1 MKTEPA
7 QFLEVEKSLKGLGYA
22 LRRPETWP
30 PDFGEWRFLDYGRCA
45 AALACQLG
53 MATVPTGAGMAEA
66 FGLSKSDATE
76 IFCTGYLSEEY
87 GVATANDIAD
97 RIDAYLSRQA

>member
-7 QFLEVEKSLKGLGYA
+7 RFFEVEKSLKGLGYA
-22 LRRPETWP
+22 LRHPETWP
-30 PDFGEWRFLDYGRCA
+30 PDFGPWRFLDCDRCA
-45 AALACQLG
+45 MGLAHKLG
-53 MATVPTGAGMAEA
+53 MAAVPTGAGMAEA
-66 FGLSKSDATE
+66 FGLPKSDAAE

-87 GVATANDIAD
+87 GVTTPVDIAD